1 MPTRS
6 PITPATDM
14 PMDRCMDRLTARWT
28 SGAVGVGRAVTTM
41 EVAGTGT
48 AAGGMAEVGTEAA
61 EVGMAEVGTEE
72 EAAGMAAA
80 VAPTEAAGVVR
91 GAAAAMGGMGID
103 ANRTTYRMTRPSCI
117 ARRFAKAQT
126 KTAL

>member
-1 MPTRS
+1 
-6 PITPATDM
+6 
-14 PMDRCMDRLTARWT
+14 MDRCMDRLTARWT

-48 AAGGMAEVGTEAA
+48 AAGGMAEVG
-61 EVGMAEVGTEE
+61 MAEVGTEE
-72 EAAGMAAA
+72 AAAGMAAA

-103 ANRTTYRMTRPSCI
+103 A
-117 ARRFAKAQT
+117 AAAG
-126 KTAL
+126 

>member
-61 EVGMAEVGTEE
+61 
-72 EAAGMAAA
+72 
-80 VAPTEAAGVVR
+80 GVVR

>member
-1 MPTRS
+1 
-6 PITPATDM
+6 
-14 PMDRCMDRLTARWT
+14 MDRLTARWT

-72 EAAGMAAA
+72 AAAGMA

-117 ARRFAKAQT
+117 ARRFAKTQT